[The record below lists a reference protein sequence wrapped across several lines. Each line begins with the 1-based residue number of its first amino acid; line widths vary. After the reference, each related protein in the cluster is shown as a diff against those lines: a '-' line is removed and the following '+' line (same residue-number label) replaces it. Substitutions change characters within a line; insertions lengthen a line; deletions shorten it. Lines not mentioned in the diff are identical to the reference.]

1 MKKIYAKLKEMNF
14 KIVDEWKTSKKFFLF
29 AETEKYKI
37 LITKTYKGYSIR
49 ISEKEDGMITIYL
62 CTDVKTKMMQE
73 FVFSK
78 LK

>member
-1 MKKIYAKLKEMNF
+1 MKNIYAKLKEMNF
-14 KIVDEWKTSKKFFLF
+14 KIVDEWTTSNKFFLF

-37 LITKTYKGYSIR
+37 LITKIYKGYSVR
-49 ISEKEDGMITIYL
+49 ISEKEGKMISIHS
-62 CTDVKTKMMQE
+62 CTNVKVKVMQE